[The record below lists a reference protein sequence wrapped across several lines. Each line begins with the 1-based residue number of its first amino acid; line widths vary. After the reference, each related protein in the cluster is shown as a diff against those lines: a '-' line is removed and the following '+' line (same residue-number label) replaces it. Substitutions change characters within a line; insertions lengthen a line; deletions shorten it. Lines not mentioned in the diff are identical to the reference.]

1 MSSSTHAIGQSLF
14 DFLDGKNAFEKLD
27 AIRNG
32 ELGREI
38 NRYVHD
44 QLERFHI
51 GSFQDS
57 LGEQLTGV
65 GGSHAGGAHG
75 GWSTGDAVVFGAVT
89 GSTGHGNGHGHGHG
103 DLVGGQE
110 HQVHGQVDLS
120 PSLGGMDSDLVGES
134 HPTEQIFK
142 SHRG

>member
-32 ELGREI
+32 DLGREI

-57 LGEQLTGV
+57 QGEQLTGL
-65 GGSHAGGAHG
+65 GSSHAGGAHG
-75 GWSTGDAVVFGAVT
+75 GCSTGDAVVFGAA
-89 GSTGHGNGHGHGHG
+89 GGAPGGAPGQGHG
-103 DLVGGQE
+103 DLVGNQE

>member
-1 MSSSTHAIGQSLF
+1 MSCSTQAIGQSLF

-27 AIRNG
+27 AMRNG
-32 ELGREI
+32 DLGREI

-57 LGEQLTGV
+57 QGEQLTGL
-65 GGSHAGGAHG
+65 GGSHAGGTHG
-75 GWSTGDAVVFGAVT
+75 GYSTGDAVVFGAVA
-89 GSTGHGNGHGHGHG
+89 TGHGQG
-103 DLVGGQE
+103 DLVGSQD
-110 HQVHGQVDLS
+110 HQVHGQVDLT
-120 PSLGGMDSDLVGES
+120 PSLGGLDSDLVGES

>member
-32 ELGREI
+32 DLGREI

-57 LGEQLTGV
+57 QGEQLTGL

-75 GWSTGDAVVFGAVT
+75 GWSTGDAVVFGAAA
-89 GSTGHGNGHGHGHG
+89 GSTGHGHGNGHG

>member
-1 MSSSTHAIGQSLF
+1 MSSSTQAIGQSLF

-75 GWSTGDAVVFGAVT
+75 GWSTGDAVVFGAVA

-103 DLVGGQE
+103 DLVGGEE
-110 HQVHGQVDLS
+110 HQVHSQVDLS

>member
-1 MSSSTHAIGQSLF
+1 MSSCTQAIGQSLF

-27 AIRNG
+27 SIRNG
-32 ELGREI
+32 DLGREI

-57 LGEQLTGV
+57 QGEQLTGL

-75 GWSTGDAVVFGAVT
+75 SCSTGDAVVFGAAAGAGAT
-89 GSTGHGNGHGHGHG
+89 GHGHG

-120 PSLGGMDSDLVGES
+120 PSLGGMDSDLVGDS

>member
-1 MSSSTHAIGQSLF
+1 MSSSTHAISQSLF

-32 ELGREI
+32 DLGREI

-57 LGEQLTGV
+57 QGEQLTGL
-65 GGSHAGGAHG
+65 GGSHAGGGHG
-75 GWSTGDAVVFGAVT
+75 GYSTSDAVVFGAHAA
-89 GSTGHGNGHGHGHG
+89 GQGDR
-103 DLVGGQE
+103 DLVGSQE
-110 HQVHGQVDLS
+110 HQVHGQVDLT
-120 PSLGGMDSDLVGES
+120 PSLGGMDSELVGES

>member
-75 GWSTGDAVVFGAVT
+75 GWSTGDAVVFGAVA

-110 HQVHGQVDLS
+110 HQVHSQVDLS

>member
-1 MSSSTHAIGQSLF
+1 MARPNQTLV
-14 DFLDGKNAFEKLD
+14 FEKLD
-27 AIRNG
+27 SIRNG
-32 ELGREI
+32 DLGREI

-51 GSFQDS
+51 GSFQDFQ
-57 LGEQLTGV
+57 GEQLTGV
-65 GGSHAGGAHG
+65 GGSHAGGTHG
-75 GWSTGDAVVFGAVT
+75 GCSTGDAVVFGA
-89 GSTGHGNGHGHGHG
+89 GGAGARSHGHG

>member
-1 MSSSTHAIGQSLF
+1 MSSSTQAIGQSLF

-27 AIRNG
+27 SIRNG
-32 ELGREI
+32 DLGREI

-51 GSFQDS
+51 GSIQDS
-57 LGEQLTGV
+57 QGEQLTGL

-75 GWSTGDAVVFGAVT
+75 GCSTTDAVVFGA
-89 GSTGHGNGHGHGHG
+89 SATGHGQG
-103 DLVGGQE
+103 DLVGSQGQ
-110 HQVHGQVDLS
+110 QVHGQVDLT
-120 PSLGGMDSDLVGES
+120 PSLGGLDSNLVGES

>member
-27 AIRNG
+27 SIRNG
-32 ELGREI
+32 DLGREI

-75 GWSTGDAVVFGAVT
+75 GWSTGDAVVFGAVA

-110 HQVHGQVDLS
+110 HQVHSQVDLS

>member
-1 MSSSTHAIGQSLF
+1 MSSCTQAIGQSLF

-75 GWSTGDAVVFGAVT
+75 GWSTGDAVVFGAVA

-110 HQVHGQVDLS
+110 HQVHSQVDLS

>member
-1 MSSSTHAIGQSLF
+1 MSSSTQAIGQSLF

-27 AIRNG
+27 SIRNG
-32 ELGREI
+32 DLGREI

-44 QLERFHI
+44 QLDRFHI

-57 LGEQLTGV
+57 QGELLTGL

-75 GWSTGDAVVFGAVT
+75 GCSTGDAVVFGAAA
-89 GSTGHGNGHGHGHG
+89 GAPGQGHG
-103 DLVGGQE
+103 DLVGNQE

>member
-1 MSSSTHAIGQSLF
+1 MSCSTQAIGQSLF

-27 AIRNG
+27 SIRNG
-32 ELGREI
+32 DLGREI

-44 QLERFHI
+44 QLDRFHI
-51 GSFQDS
+51 GSVQDS
-57 LGEQLTGV
+57 LGEQVTGL

-75 GWSTGDAVVFGAVT
+75 GYSSSDGVVFGAAAR
-89 GSTGHGNGHGHGHG
+89 GQGHG
-103 DLVGGQE
+103 DLVGSQE
-110 HQVHGQVDLS
+110 HQVHGQVDLT
-120 PSLGGMDSDLVGES
+120 PSLGGLDSDLVGES